1 MYKRIIA
8 FVLIV
13 MALSISVSVS
23 AQDAIT
29 PPSADDFELV
39 EIASGFARP
48 LYVTGAGDGSGRLF
62 VVEQYGA
69 IHILQDGQRL
79 DQPFLDIADRL
90 TSSGNEQGLLGL
102 AFHPNYAEN
111 GYFYV
116 NYSAEDDGDSIVARY
131 NVSADDPNVADP
143 ASEVILLRVDQPF
156 ENHNGGHLLFGPDG
170 YLYIGLGD
178 GGSQGDPYGNGQ
190 NTRALLGKILRIDV
204 DGGDPYG
211 IPADNPFAD
220 GVNGAPE
227 VWAYGLRNPWR
238 FTFDRETGDL
248 YVGDVG
254 QNTYE
259 EVNFV
264 PAGVGGVNFGWN
276 IYEGMHPYSGG
287 TLPANAVLPF
297 AEYTHNEGV
306 SVTGGYVYRGSLVP
320 ELQGVYL
327 FADFGSGRLWY
338 AYPDAAGNWQS
349 AVLMRSTNQAISSFG
364 EDDDGELYITSF
376 TGSVL
381 RFE

>member
-1 MYKRIIA
+1 MNNRILILVI
-8 FVLIV
+8 VLLLL
-13 MALSISVSVS
+13 ASSVS

-29 PPSADDFELV
+29 PPSADDFQLV
-39 EIASGFARP
+39 EVATGFNRP

-69 IHILQDGQRL
+69 IRIFADGKVL
-79 DQPFLDIADRL
+79 EQPFLDIEARL
-90 TSSGNEQGLLGL
+90 TSQGNEQGLLGL

-116 NYSAEDDGDSIVARY
+116 NYSAANDGDTIVARY
-131 NVSADDPNVADP
+131 SVSADDPNVADP
-143 ASEVILLRVDQPF
+143 ASEVLLLRVDQPF

-170 YLYIGLGD
+170 YLYIGMGD
-178 GGSQGDPYGNGQ
+178 GGSQGDPFGNGQ
-190 NTRALLGKILRIDV
+190 NTHALLAKLLRIDV
-204 DGGDPYG
+204 DGGEPYG

-264 PAGVGGVNFGWN
+264 PAGVSGVNFGWN
-276 IYEGMHPYSGG
+276 IYEGLHPYSGQA
-287 TLPANAVLPF
+287 LPANAVLPF
-297 AEYTHNEGV
+297 AEYAHNEGS

-320 ELQGVYL
+320 ELQGIYL
-327 FADFGSGRLWY
+327 FADFSSGRLWY
-338 AYPDAAGNWQS
+338 AYRDAAGDWQHDI
-349 AVLMRSTNQAISSFG
+349 LMRGTNQAISSFG

-376 TGSVL
+376 TGSLL

>member
-1 MYKRIIA
+1 MNNRILILVGV
-8 FVLIV
+8 VLLL
-13 MALSISVSVS
+13 AVSAVS

-29 PPSADDFELV
+29 PPSADDFQLV
-39 EIASGFARP
+39 EVATGFNRP

-69 IHILQDGQRL
+69 IRIFADGKVL
-79 DQPFLDIADRL
+79 EQPFLNIEARL
-90 TSSGNEQGLLGL
+90 TSRGNEQGLLGL
-102 AFHPNYAEN
+102 AFHPNYADN

-116 NYSAEDDGDSIVARY
+116 NYSAANDGDTIVARY
-131 NVSADDPNVADP
+131 SVSADDPNVADP

-170 YLYIGLGD
+170 YLYIGMGD
-178 GGSQGDPYGNGQ
+178 GGSQGDPFGNGQ
-190 NTRALLGKILRIDV
+190 NTHALLAKLLRIDV
-204 DGGDPYG
+204 DGGEPYG

-220 GVNGAPE
+220 GVSGAPE

-264 PAGVGGVNFGWN
+264 PAGVSGVNFGWN
-276 IYEGMHPYSGG
+276 IYEGLHPYSGQA
-287 TLPANAVLPF
+287 LPANAVLPF
-297 AEYTHNEGV
+297 AEYAHNEGS

-320 ELQGVYL
+320 ELHGIYL
-327 FADFGSGRLWY
+327 YADFSSGRLWY
-338 AYPDAAGNWQS
+338 AYRDAAGAWQHDI
-349 AVLMRSTNQAISSFG
+349 LMRGTNQAISSFG

-376 TGSVL
+376 TGSLL